1 MQRIYSVMIKGTTL
15 ESWDLKELLARAV
28 TTKRNSDPKFVFG
41 ARFDGPAH
49 SDNASKLQASSGAPV
64 MP

>member
-28 TTKRNSDPKFVFG
+28 TAKKKPDPQFVFRG
-41 ARFDGPAH
+41 RFDGQAH
-49 SDNASKLQASSGAPV
+49 SENASELQVATGAPV
-64 MP
+64 

>member
-1 MQRIYSVMIKGTTL
+1 MIKGTTL

-41 ARFDGPAH
+41 AQFDGPAH
-49 SDNASKLQASSGAPV
+49 SENASKLQIPTGAPV
-64 MP
+64 VP